1 MDCKHRNY
9 DKAEIAKIIKEK
21 IIIENLELKGV
32 TPDDIVD
39 HALLFGEGLCLE
51 SVEAFYIAGGIE
63 EEFGFHIDRTKL
75 HQLRHH
81 FQSVDT
87 LTAYVYEHV
96 APSIS

>member
-1 MDCKHRNY
+1 MDKKTQVY
-9 DKAEIAKIIKEK
+9 DKAEIAKLIKQK

-32 TPDDIVD
+32 SPEDIVD
-39 HALLFGEGLCLE
+39 HAPLFGEGLCLE

-63 EEFGFHIDRTKL
+63 QQFGVPIDRTKL

-87 LTAYVYEHV
+87 LTTYVYDLM
-96 APSIS
+96 ASSNS